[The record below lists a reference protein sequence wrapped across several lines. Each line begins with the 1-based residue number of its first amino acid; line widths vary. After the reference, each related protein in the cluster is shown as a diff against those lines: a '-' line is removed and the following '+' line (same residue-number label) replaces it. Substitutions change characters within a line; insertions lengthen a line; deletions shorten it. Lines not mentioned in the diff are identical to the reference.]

1 MVNLLSILASGTKTL
16 LMAAEELG
24 ADSLEMAVS
33 QVTAPI
39 AASMWVDWYGFFELL
54 IRFLLNT
61 AVITLIV
68 RGFYYPKSKRRDYFF
83 TFILI
88 SISVFL
94 LIFLMGGVKL
104 KVGFALGLFAIFGI
118 IRYRTE
124 SVPIREMTYLF
135 LIIAISAINGLAT
148 SISYVELL
156 ATNLLFIVSLWMCES
171 NRWVKHVASKL
182 VLYDNISL
190 ITPDKEE
197 ELIEDLKK
205 RTGLHIL
212 RVEVGAIDFSKDTA
226 MIKVYYE
233 PLSNEINSID
243 QVGRLPKMG

>member
-1 MVNLLSILASGTKTL
+1 MVNLLNIVAAGTKTL

-39 AASMWVDWYGFFELL
+39 AASMWADWYGFFELL

-61 AVITLIV
+61 VVIALIV
-68 RGFYYPKSKRRDYFF
+68 RVFYYPKSKRRDYFF

-156 ATNLLFIVSLWMCES
+156 ATNLLFIVSLWILES

-182 VLYDNISL
+182 VLYDNVSL

>member
-1 MVNLLSILASGTKTL
+1 MGNLLSLIAGGAKTL
-16 LMAAEELG
+16 LAAAEELG
-24 ADSLEMAVS
+24 ADSLELVAS
-33 QVTAPI
+33 Q
-39 AASMWVDWYGFFELL
+39 AAGALATSPWADWYGLGELL

-61 AVITLIV
+61 AVIALIV
-68 RGFYYPKSKRRDYFF
+68 RVFYYPKSKRRDYFV

-135 LIIAISAINGLAT
+135 LIIAVSAINGLAT

-156 ATNLLFIVSLWMCES
+156 ATNLLFILSLWICES
-171 NRWVKHVASKL
+171 RRWVKHVASKL
-182 VLYDNISL
+182 VLYDNIAL
-190 ITPDKEE
+190 ITPEKEP

-205 RTGLHIL
+205 RTGLDIL

-226 MIKVYYE
+226 MMKVYYE

-243 QVGRLPKMG
+243 HVGRLPKMG

>member
-1 MVNLLSILASGTKTL
+1 MGNLLNILAAGTKTL

-24 ADSLEMAVS
+24 TDFEATTEVLTSSLWA
-33 QVTAPI
+33 
-39 AASMWVDWYGFFELL
+39 DWYGLSELV

-61 AVITLIV
+61 AVIALIV
-68 RGFYYPKSKRRDYFF
+68 RVFYYPKSKRRDYFV

-135 LIIAISAINGLAT
+135 LIIAVSAINGLAT

-156 ATNLLFIVSLWMCES
+156 ATNLLFIISIWAMES

-182 VLYDNISL
+182 VMYDNIAL
-190 ITPDKEE
+190 ITPEKES
-197 ELIEDLKK
+197 ELVEDLKK
-205 RTGLHIL
+205 RTGLDII

-226 MIKVYYE
+226 MVKIYYE

-243 QVGRLPKMG
+243 HVGRLPKMG

>member
-1 MVNLLSILASGTKTL
+1 
-16 LMAAEELG
+16 MAAEEMDMDVVLND
-24 ADSLEMAVS
+24 ALM
-33 QVTAPI
+33 T
-39 AASMWVDWYGFFELL
+39 SMWADWGALSELL
-54 IRFLLNT
+54 IRFVLNT
-61 AVITLIV
+61 AVIALIV
-68 RGFYYPKSKRRDYFF
+68 RVFYYPKSKRRDYFF

-104 KVGFALGLFAIFGI
+104 KIGFALGLFAIFGI

-135 LIIAISAINGLAT
+135 LIIAVSAINGLAT

-156 ATNLLFIVSLWMCES
+156 ATNLLFIISIWALES

-182 VLYDNISL
+182 VLYDNIRL
-190 ITPDKEE
+190 ITPDHEE

-205 RTGLHIL
+205 RTGLNIL

-226 MIKVYYE
+226 MVKVYYE
-233 PLSNEINSID
+233 PLSNEINSVD
-243 QVGRLPKMG
+243 NVGRLPKMG

>member
-1 MVNLLSILASGTKTL
+1 MGNLLNILAAGTKTL

-24 ADSLEMAVS
+24 SDFEATTEVLTSSLWA
-33 QVTAPI
+33 
-39 AASMWVDWYGFFELL
+39 DWYGLSELV
-54 IRFLLNT
+54 IRFLLNS
-61 AVITLIV
+61 AVIALIV
-68 RGFYYPKSKRRDYFF
+68 RVFYYPKSKRRDYFV

-135 LIIAISAINGLAT
+135 LIIAVSAINGLAT

-156 ATNLLFIVSLWMCES
+156 ATNLLFIISIWAMES

-182 VLYDNISL
+182 VMYDNIAL
-190 ITPDKEE
+190 ITPEKES
-197 ELIEDLKK
+197 ELVEDLKK
-205 RTGLHIL
+205 RTGLDII

-226 MIKVYYE
+226 MVKIYYE

-243 QVGRLPKMG
+243 HVGRLPKMG

>member
-1 MVNLLSILASGTKTL
+1 MDGQQVGAGVGEGGKTVL
-16 LMAAEELG
+16 T
-24 ADSLEMAVS
+24 S
-33 QVTAPI
+33 
-39 AASMWVDWYGFFELL
+39 
-54 IRFLLNT
+54 
-61 AVITLIV
+61 
-68 RGFYYPKSKRRDYFF
+68 F
-83 TFILI
+83 TT
-88 SISVFL
+88 
-94 LIFLMGGVKL
+94 G
-104 KVGFALGLFAIFGI
+104 
-118 IRYRTE
+118 
-124 SVPIREMTYLF
+124 
-135 LIIAISAINGLAT
+135 
-148 SISYVELL
+148 
-156 ATNLLFIVSLWMCES
+156 LLFIVSLWILES

-182 VLYDNISL
+182 VLYDNVSL

>member
-1 MVNLLSILASGTKTL
+1 MGNLLSLIAGGAKTL

-24 ADSLEMAVS
+24 ADMEATTEVL
-33 QVTAPI
+33 TT
-39 AASMWVDWYGFFELL
+39 SMWADWNGLAELL

-61 AVITLIV
+61 AVIALIV
-68 RGFYYPKSKRRDYFF
+68 RVFYYPKSKRRDYFV

-135 LIIAISAINGLAT
+135 LIIAVSAINGLAT
-148 SISYVELL
+148 SISYLELL
-156 ATNLLFIVSLWMCES
+156 ATNMLFLISIWAIES

-182 VLYDNISL
+182 VMYDNINL
-190 ITPDKEE
+190 VTPDKEN

-205 RTGLHIL
+205 RTGLDIL

-226 MIKVYYE
+226 IVKVYYE
-233 PLSNEINSID
+233 PLSNEINSVD
-243 QVGRLPKMG
+243 NVGRLPKMG

>member
-1 MVNLLSILASGTKTL
+1 MVNLLSILAAGTKTI

-24 ADSLEMAVS
+24 SDSLEMAIS
-33 QVTAPI
+33 QVTAPMT
-39 AASMWVDWYGFFELL
+39 ASMWVDWYGFFELL

-148 SISYVELL
+148 SISYAELL
-156 ATNLLFIVSLWMCES
+156 ATNLLFILSLWMCES

-190 ITPDKEE
+190 ITPDKEK

-205 RTGLHIL
+205 RTGLKII
-212 RVEVGAIDFSKDTA
+212 RVEVGAIDFSKDTT
-226 MIKVYYE
+226 MVKVYYE
-233 PLSNEINSID
+233 PFTNEINSVD
-243 QVGRLPKMG
+243 HVGRLPKMG

>member
-1 MVNLLSILASGTKTL
+1 MVNLLSILAAGTKTL

-24 ADSLEMAVS
+24 ADMEATTDVLTSSLWA
-33 QVTAPI
+33 
-39 AASMWVDWYGFFELL
+39 DWYGLSELV

-61 AVITLIV
+61 AVIALIV
-68 RGFYYPKSKRRDYFF
+68 RVFYYPKSKRRDYFV

-135 LIIAISAINGLAT
+135 LIIAVSAINGLAT

-156 ATNLLFIVSLWMCES
+156 ATNLLFIISIWAMES

-182 VLYDNISL
+182 VMYDNINL
-190 ITPDKEE
+190 ITPDKED
-197 ELIEDLKK
+197 ELIADLKK

-226 MIKVYYE
+226 MVKVYYE
-233 PLSNEINSID
+233 PLSNEINSVD
-243 QVGRLPKMG
+243 HVGRLPKMG

>member
-1 MVNLLSILASGTKTL
+1 MGNLLNLIAGGANALA
-16 LMAAEELG
+16 MAAEEMDMDVVLND
-24 ADSLEMAVS
+24 ALM
-33 QVTAPI
+33 T
-39 AASMWVDWYGFFELL
+39 SMWADWGALSELL
-54 IRFLLNT
+54 IRFVLNT
-61 AVITLIV
+61 AVIALIV
-68 RGFYYPKSKRRDYFF
+68 RVFYYPKSKRRDYFF

-104 KVGFALGLFAIFGI
+104 KIGFALGLFAIFGI

-135 LIIAISAINGLAT
+135 LIIAVSAINGLAT

-156 ATNLLFIVSLWMCES
+156 ATNLLFIISIWALES

-182 VLYDNISL
+182 VLYDNIRL
-190 ITPDKEE
+190 ITPDHEE

-205 RTGLHIL
+205 RTGLNIL

-226 MIKVYYE
+226 MVKVYYE
-233 PLSNEINSID
+233 PLSNEINSVD
-243 QVGRLPKMG
+243 NVGRLPKMG